1 MDVAQSPDLAIEALT
16 RQFTAQLTQ
25 RTNDLLGEAQSE
37 ISRLH
42 EELQQ
47 ERQRREQSESL
58 LGQRVEQLQRLEDD
72 LVHEREARQRAESEV
87 ATIHAAIAAQLEIAE
102 AEQAAIEEAEA
113 QRQAE
118 LASLRQ
124 ELTEERL
131 RRDLLQHRVETVR
144 RAAADLF
151 GFDQPSTWTLGAQVS
166 EDYSSSTF
174 RL

>member
-16 RQFTAQLTQ
+16 RQFTAELTQ
-25 RTNDLLGEAQSE
+25 RTNELLDQAHAETARLQEDLQD
-37 ISRLH
+37 
-42 EELQQ
+42 
-47 ERQRREQSESL
+47 ERQRREQSESQ
-58 LGQRVEQLQRLEDD
+58 LGQRVEQLQRLEDE
-72 LVHEREARQRAESEV
+72 LLQERNARQRAEAEV

-102 AEQAAIEEAEA
+102 SEQAALDQAEA
-113 QRQAE
+113 QRQVE
-118 LASLRQ
+118 LACLRQ

-151 GFDQPSTWTLGAQVS
+151 GLDQPNGWPAGPASHEGYS
-166 EDYSSSTF
+166 NSSS

>member
-16 RQFTAQLTQ
+16 RQFTAELTQ
-25 RTNDLLGEAQSE
+25 RANDLLGQAQAE
-37 ISRLH
+37 TSRLQD
-42 EELQQ
+42 ELLQ

-58 LGQRVEQLQRLEDD
+58 LGQRVEQLQRLEDE
-72 LVHEREARQRAESEV
+72 LLHEREARQRAEAEV
-87 ATIHAAIAAQLEIAE
+87 ATIHAAIAAQLDIAE
-102 AEQAAIEEAEA
+102 AEQAALEEAEA

-151 GFDQPSTWTLGAQVS
+151 GFDQPATWTLGSQAS
-166 EDYSSSTF
+166 EEYSGASF

>member
-1 MDVAQSPDLAIEALT
+1 MDVAQSPDLVIEALT
-16 RQFTAQLTQ
+16 RQFSAALTQ
-25 RTNDLLGEAQSE
+25 RTNDLLGQAQAEA
-37 ISRLH
+37 SRLQ
-42 EELQQ
+42 EELLQ

-58 LGQRVEQLQRLEDD
+58 LGQRVEQLQRLEDE
-72 LVHEREARQRAESEV
+72 LLHEREARQRAEAEV
-87 ATIHAAIAAQLEIAE
+87 ATIHAAIAAQLDIAE
-102 AEQAAIEEAEA
+102 AEQAALEEAEA

-151 GFDQPSTWTLGAQVS
+151 GFDQPATWTLGSQAS
-166 EDYSSSTF
+166 EEYSGASF